1 MLSNQIRRLIGPYGM
16 LLLLFSLVCIYAWAR
31 QDSMQST
38 GGATPAL
45 YRVLED
51 NMGTKIIIGVE
62 PRLDEEQL
70 RATLAKAADDHQNDA
85 ARDYLTLDH
94 LWIEAYLME
103 GERRSTVPAGRL
115 RRYVPN
121 PGQDDSGW
129 LDWLFNLLGRKK
141 DSFTITLEEARRA
154 LR

>member
-1 MLSNQIRRLIGPYGM
+1 
-16 LLLLFSLVCIYAWAR
+16 
-31 QDSMQST
+31 
-38 GGATPAL
+38 
-45 YRVLED
+45 
-51 NMGTKIIIGVE
+51 MGTKIVIGVALH
-62 PRLDEEQL
+62 LDEGQL
-70 RATLAKAADDHQNDA
+70 RVTLAKAADEHQNDA

-141 DSFTITLEEARRA
+141 DRFTITLEEARRA